1 MSQRPDL
8 IAIEH
13 DDYHA
18 EHVGHTA
25 DGKQFFLTTPFVPSS
40 NEGGGEYIALYVFD
54 NAGTLLEARI
64 DELGQ
69 RATMD
74 RAERRR
80 LYEKRLLELG
90 EVTYQRIN
98 VAPFALERFGTT
110 FGLVVRQPIDKDD
123 VWAVE
128 MQPGNYMAFF
138 EPWDSGIYDT

>member
-18 EHVGHTA
+18 EHVGQTA
-25 DGKQFFLTTPFVPSS
+25 DGKQFFLTTPFVPRSS
-40 NEGGGEYIALYVFD
+40 EGGGEYIALYLFD
-54 NAGTLLEARI
+54 NAGNLLEARI

-80 LYEKRLLELG
+80 LYEARLFELG

-110 FGLVVRQPIDKDD
+110 FGLVVRQPVEKDD
-123 VWAVE
+123 IWAVE